1 MAEKNF
7 AKRDEGDQTID
18 IFKDTLFYYEDE
30 PTLGIRVNRVKI
42 FCSLLHQAKNQV
54 IQDKAEEFEKYPDL
68 LETFKNIQEICPGT
82 YVGSDAN
89 DLYGEETQQLGVT
102 NYELMDGLTL
112 WCPQQLVW
120 RTSEKRAI
128 IQKRQEAG
136 ETFWWYNCVSNS
148 PVLSYY
154 IESLPMSIR
163 SSSWMQYEFDIEG
176 ILYWQTVQ
184 WADLE
189 DPYKDLAYSNWT
201 PSGEGVLLYPGA
213 RYGLKKPVS
222 SIRLEQIFHG
232 QQDYEYLYML
242 NEYLTQNNI
251 QATAK
256 DICRVVAENLYGEVN
271 PGYFNENPSDSV
283 FATQRIQILDILQEF
298 KNGNVD
304 SAKDKINAIL
314 N

>member
-251 QATAK
+251 QAS
-256 DICRVVAENLYGEVN
+256 G
-271 PGYFNENPSDSV
+271 GYQVRKRADGNRHE
-283 FATQRIQILDILQEF
+283 
-298 KNGNVD
+298 KNRRHAGRPCG
-304 SAKDKINAIL
+304 SRL
-314 N
+314 